1 MVISYSDFATN
12 PSNPYYMHPNE
23 NPSLV
28 LVQPVL
34 DNKNYQIWCRSMKVA
49 LISKNKVKFVDG
61 TLSPPP
67 ISDPLY
73 EPWLRCNNLVLSWL
87 QRSISEEIA
96 KSLLWCDR
104 ASLVWKSLENRF
116 SQGDIFRVADIQEEV
131 ARLQQGTL
139 DISSYFT
146 KLMTLWEEIEN
157 FRPIRDC
164 TCAIPCSCGAATD
177 LRKFK
182 EQDKVI
188 KFLKGLGDQYSHVR
202 SQIMLMSPLPTLDN
216 AFNLILQQERQ
227 FNLPSTTDSSIENQS
242 SVNHFSQTPSRPS
255 NNFGRGRGRGY
266 SSGGRGNRL
275 CTHCNRTNHTVE
287 TCFIKHGYPP
297 GFQHRKSNSSG
308 NASVVNSVQDAG
320 SAHISSSS
328 SASTSTNG
336 SSASLSTIQEQYTQI
351 LQLLQQSNL
360 QSTSPSSVNSVFAT
374 NSVSHT
380 SPSPSSGKN
389 LSNNTSHWWI
399 VDTGA
404 TDHITHIFDS
414 FSSTYHIAPKTMTMP
429 NGDTVTTTIA
439 GSVLLYDSLVLHNV
453 YYFPSFHVNI
463 ISVTTLFDSTLY
475 DVKLYPNCCKIVQL
489 LHPKMTGFTARRIGK
504 LYVLDT
510 TSPLVFSPTP
520 GSVNTS
526 ISHDPATIWHFR
538 LGHLSSH
545 IHKCISSYFPFVTF
559 NDNHKPCNTC
569 HLAKQRNLPFA
580 HSTTKSVA
588 IFDLIHADIWGP
600 LSTPSISG
608 HKYFLTLVDDYSRFT
623 WTIFMRNKSKT
634 RTHLVNFISFIETQF
649 NKKLKCIRSD
659 NGPEFLMTSFYL
671 SKGIIHHRSC
681 VETPQQNGIVERK
694 HQHILNV
701 ARALSFHSHLPHNLW
716 HLSIQQAI
724 HIINRLPTP
733 LLNNLTPY
741 QMLHSTPPSLH
752 HLRVFGCLAY
762 SSTLHNHRTKFAPRA
777 RKSIF
782 LGYREGTKGYLLYDP
797 ITHEFYVS
805 RNVIFHEIVF
815 PFASPPPAN
824 NPVSVNPDITTLDT
838 SDILLDLPL
847 SLPPPN
853 EPTSPPAPTRKSHRL
868 TKPPAY
874 LSEYHCNL
882 LSSMLPASNPGKSP
896 YPLSSVLSYDKC
908 SPCHKRFCLSISSL
922 TEPKTYKQ
930 ACKFDCWNLAM
941 KSELDALAST
951 NTWSVVDLPEGKQPI
966 GCKWVY
972 KIKHHADGSIERY
985 KARLVA
991 KGYTQLEGVDYFDTF
1006 SPVAKLTTIRTLL
1019 SVAAIKDWHLEQL
1032 DVNNAFLHGD
1042 LHEEVYMDLP
1052 PGFLRP
1058 GSSSNKVCKLHKS
1071 LYGLKQASRQWFS
1084 KLSTALISLGYSPS
1098 SADHSLFTK
1107 LHNSHFTALLV
1118 YVDDIVLTGDDL
1130 QEIQSVKQFLDS
1142 TFKIKD
1148 LGKLKYF
1155 LGLEIARSTQGIF
1168 LNQRKY
1174 ALELLEDSGLL
1185 ATKPSTTP
1193 FDCSLKLHDSDSPP
1207 YEDETA
1213 YRRLVGRLLYLTTT
1227 RPDIAFIVQQLSQF
1241 ISQPLQVHHSAAIRV
1256 LKYLK
1261 SAPAKGLF
1269 YSSSSTLKLS
1279 GFADSDW
1286 ASCPATRR
1294 SVTGYCVFLGTSM
1307 LSWKSKKQSTVSR
1320 SSSEA
1325 EYRALASL
1333 TCELQWL
1340 QYLFKDLHISLDQ
1353 PISVYCDNKSAI
1365 YLAHNPIF
1373 HERTKHIEIDCHVIR
1388 EKIQTGLIHLL
1399 PVSSAAQLA
1408 DVLTKPL
1415 PAPSFNSLISKLGLL
1430 DIHSPA
1436 CGGLLHDVNSN
1447 SS

>member
-34 DNKNYQIWCRSMKVA
+34 DNKNYQIWCRLMKVA
-49 LISKNKVKFVDG
+49 LISKNK
-61 TLSPPP
+61 
-67 ISDPLY
+67 
-73 EPWLRCNNLVLSWL
+73 LRCNNLVLSWL
-87 QRSISEEIA
+87 QRSIFEEIA

-104 ASLVWKSLENRF
+104 ASLVWKSLANRF

-139 DISSYFT
+139 EISSYFT

-182 EQDKVI
+182 KQDKVI

-202 SQIMLMSPLPTLDN
+202 SQIMLISPLPTLDN

-255 NNFGRGRGRGY
+255 NNSGRGCGRGY
-266 SSGGRGNRL
+266 SSGGCGNRL

-287 TCFIKHGYPP
+287 TCFIKHGYPL

-374 NSVSHT
+374 NFVSYT

-404 TDHITHIFDS
+404 TDHITYIFDS

-475 DVKLYPNCCKIVQL
+475 DVKLYPNYCKIVQL
-489 LHPKMTGFTARRIGK
+489 LYPKMTGFIARRIGK

-526 ISHDPATIWHFR
+526 ISYDPTTIWHFR

-580 HSTTKSVA
+580 YSTTKSVA

-608 HKYFLTLVDDYSRFT
+608 HKYFLTLVDDYS
-623 WTIFMRNKSKT
+623 
-634 RTHLVNFISFIETQF
+634 
-649 NKKLKCIRSD
+649 SD

-701 ARALSFHSHLPHNLW
+701 AHALSFHSHLPHNLW

-805 RNVIFHEIVF
+805 RNVIFHETVF

-847 SLPPPN
+847 SLPSPN

-868 TKPPAY
+868 TKPPTY

-882 LSSMLPASNPGKSP
+882 LSSMLLASNP
-896 YPLSSVLSYDKC
+896 
-908 SPCHKRFCLSISSL
+908 
-922 TEPKTYKQ
+922 EPKTYKQ

-941 KSELDALAST
+941 KFELDALAST
-951 NTWSVVDLPEGKQPI
+951 NTWSVVDLPK
-966 GCKWVY
+966 
-972 KIKHHADGSIERY
+972 
-985 KARLVA
+985 
-991 KGYTQLEGVDYFDTF
+991 
-1006 SPVAKLTTIRTLL
+1006 VAKLTTIRTFL
-1019 SVAAIKDWHLEQL
+1019 SVAGIKDWHLEQL

-1042 LHEEVYMDLP
+1042 LYEEVYMDLP
-1052 PGFLRP
+1052 PGFLPP
-1058 GSSSNKVCKLHKS
+1058 GSSSNKVYKLHKS

-1098 SADHSLFTK
+1098 FADHSLFTK

-1118 YVDDIVLTGDDL
+1118 YVDDIVLTCNDL
-1130 QEIQSVKQFLDS
+1130 QEIQYVKQFLDS

-1207 YEDETA
+1207 YEDETT

-1261 SAPAKGLF
+1261 SALAKGLF

-1307 LSWKSKKQSTVSR
+1307 LSWKSKKQSTVSM

-1415 PAPSFNSLISKLGLL
+1415 PAPSFNSLISKLGQL

-1436 CGGLLHDVNSN
+1436 CGGLLHDPFSPSHHPSQYIVPNDKDSKLGLQEARGVQEEGKAQKKGDEGLRT
-1447 SS
+1447 SWIVCHAACRKCTVEARVRSF